1 MTDPTAIPADDDAE
15 RTTDAG
21 GTTDDSTGDDQ
32 AADEERV
39 DDEVAPEEEL
49 LEGWLPD
56 ATPTDGPA
64 PAP

>member
-15 RTTDAG
+15 RTADAEG
-21 GTTDDSTGDDQ
+21 MTDDSRGDDQ

-39 DDEVAPEEEL
+39 DDAVAPEEL

-64 PAP
+64 PAL

>member
-1 MTDPTAIPADDDAE
+1 MTDPTPIPADDDDREA
-15 RTTDAG
+15 DAK
-21 GTTDDSTGDDQ
+21 
-32 AADEERV
+32 RV

-56 ATPTDGPA
+56 ASPTEGPA

>member
-15 RTTDAG
+15 RATAAERTA
-21 GTTDDSTGDDQ
+21 DDLTGDVPS
-32 AADEERV
+32 AEEERV

-56 ATPTDGPA
+56 ATPTDGSA

>member
-15 RTTDAG
+15 RDAE
-21 GTTDDSTGDDQ
+21 Q
-32 AADEERV
+32 RV

>member
-1 MTDPTAIPADDDAE
+1 MTDPTAIPADDDDD
-15 RTTDAG
+15 RDVDAK
-21 GTTDDSTGDDQ
+21 
-32 AADEERV
+32 RV

-56 ATPTDGPA
+56 ATPTDGTA

>member
-15 RTTDAG
+15 RDVEA
-21 GTTDDSTGDDQ
+21 
-32 AADEERV
+32 RV

>member
-15 RTTDAG
+15 RDAE
-21 GTTDDSTGDDQ
+21 
-32 AADEERV
+32 ARV
-39 DDEVAPEEEL
+39 DDEVAPEEEF

>member
-15 RTTDAG
+15 RDAE
-21 GTTDDSTGDDQ
+21 T
-32 AADEERV
+32 RV

-49 LEGWLPD
+49 LEGWLPE
-56 ATPTDGPA
+56 ATPTDGSA